1 MWQSVAQLNFR
12 KLSNNRE
19 ADIIVLF
26 GRAYHNDPYR
36 FDGRGG
42 TLAHG
47 FYPGTNTGNLLGFRL
62 KNSQDLGFNIC
73 VSYTSRSGW

>member
-1 MWQSVAQLNFR
+1 MWQSVSQLNFK
-12 KLSNNRE
+12 KLSNNRQ

-26 GRAYHNDPYR
+26 GRGDHNDPYR

-47 FYPGTNTGNLLGFRL
+47 YYPGSNTGNLLAFPFEIVCN
-62 KNSQDLGFNIC
+62 K
-73 VSYTSRSGW
+73 T